1 MRLAGGCGTV
11 SIGGGLAARRGE
23 VIGAWKAALGASA
36 VLAAGAGPLAAPAA
50 AATAAPVERAS
61 ATAVSILTPAGRE
74 ASGTSPVFAWE
85 APVATRDYRFPDDGS
100 LLRIGRVTA
109 SAERGSGDAILATG
123 SVVLRSVELF
133 GGMLRVDVVRTRAS
147 LRATDGAVADESVS
161 HLVHVR
167 LDGDPIELAAGK
179 KLWVKG
185 WGYAV
190 VDDPVARG
198 DSTSAG
204 ETLAGLRLHLTSA
217 HSGLPAGTDIVL
229 GGVHADLEH
238 IPTAPAPD
246 PGGSGGGGT
255 TGTLPDR
262 QVNPPRKHR
271 RGIRQPPTAPRHGG
285 RQGKPGNRHHGHAP
299 RPPAPVIHP
308 VTPPLH
314 AAHGTGARAAIVRAA
329 LAQVGWPYVWG
340 GESRT
345 EGGFDCSG
353 LVDHAYAAAGYQLPG
368 RPTADVLWAMSVPLD
383 PADLRP
389 GDLVFLGARSRLV
402 HHVGLYAGGGWVIAA
417 PHHGALVSVEP
428 LAAVPWDG
436 FGRILRAPR
445 GRILS
450 VRVIRGSDRRPVS
463 RSGPQAQVTAN
474 AVRTPDVEP
483 TAAAAPAVH
492 RSAPPPAPP
501 RRRHHVDRLAVL
513 PREDYRNW
521 AVSLLAS
528 FRGAGR

>member
-1 MRLAGGCGTV
+1 
-11 SIGGGLAARRGE
+11 LAARRRE
-23 VIGAWKAALGASA
+23 VTGAWKATLGASA

-50 AATAAPVERAS
+50 AATAPPVERAS
-61 ATAVSILTPAGRE
+61 ATAVAILTPEGRT
-74 ASGTSPVFAWE
+74 ASGTPTVFAWE
-85 APVATRDYRFPDDGS
+85 TPVPMRGYRFPDDGS
-100 LLRIGRVTA
+100 LLRIGHVTA
-109 SAERGSGDAILATG
+109 SAERGSGDAMEATG

-133 GGMLRVDVVRTRAS
+133 GGILRVDVVRARAS
-147 LRATDGAVADESVS
+147 LVANDGAVADGSVS
-161 HLVHVR
+161 HVVRVR
-167 LDGDPIELAAGK
+167 LDGDPIELVPGK

-190 VDDPVARG
+190 VDDPVARN
-198 DSTSAG
+198 DSTGAG
-204 ETLAGLRLHLTSA
+204 DTLAGLRLHLTSA

-229 GGVHADLEH
+229 GGVHADLGH
-238 IPTAPAPD
+238 IPPAPAPGT
-246 PGGSGGGGT
+246 GGSGGSGA

-262 QVNPPRKHR
+262 QGNLPRNHHR
-271 RGIRQPPTAPRHGG
+271 RVRQTPTVPRHGT
-285 RQGKPGNRHHGHAP
+285 RQGTPGRRHGRHAP
-299 RPPAPVIHP
+299 RPPAPVTHP
-308 VTPPLH
+308 ATPPLQ
-314 AAHGTGARAAIVRAA
+314 AAHGAGARAAIVRAA

-353 LVDHAYAAAGYQLPG
+353 LVDHAYARAGYQLPG

-389 GDLVFLGARSRLV
+389 GDLVFLGARSGLV

-417 PHHGALVSVEP
+417 PHHGALVSIEP

-445 GRILS
+445 GRIVS
-450 VRVIRGSDRRPVS
+450 VRLVVGSDRRPVT
-463 RSGPQAQVTAN
+463 RPGPEAHLTSK
-474 AVRTPDVEP
+474 AVRTPDVAP
-483 TAAAAPAVH
+483 TTATMPAAHP
-492 RSAPPPAPP
+492 SAPPPAPP
-501 RRRHHVDRLAVL
+501 RRRRHVDHLAVL
-513 PREDYRNW
+513 PREDYRHW